1 MLIQL
6 KESLRAVL
14 PLVGIVLL
22 LCFYLAPIPSSILMA
37 FIISSILLIIGMM
50 FFTLGTE
57 MGIVPMGERIGQAI
71 VQNRKLILA
80 VIIFFLCCFLI
91 TIAEPDLLV
100 LAEQTP
106 EIPNWIVMTSIGIGV
121 GIFLVVAVFRI
132 FFGIALYK
140 MLVFFYPFVFFMSLL
155 VPKEFVA
162 IAFDSCGI
170 TTGPMTVPF
179 IMALGVGI
187 STVRSDRHAAT
198 DTFGLVALSSLGPIF
213 ATLVLG
219 LFYRPTGDSYTSPVL
234 PMAYDSIEM
243 WQFFM
248 DGIAYYMKSIFIAL
262 LPLLIFSAV
271 NQITSFHF
279 SKKVLFK
286 IIIGL
291 GYTYIGLVL
300 FMTGVNIGFWPIGK
314 YIGGVVSSLPYRW
327 IIIPV
332 GMLIGY
338 FIVKAEPSIYI
349 LKAQV
354 EELTSGAIS
363 GDALVRSICIG
374 VSISIGLSMLR
385 ALTDISIYWF
395 LVPGY
400 FIAIILALFT
410 PKIFTAIAFDSGG
423 VASGPMTTTF
433 ILPLSM
439 GVCDSLGGNTVADSY
454 GVVTMVVMIP
464 LITIQVMGL
473 IYQRRNKVAAKNI
486 IVKDK
491 TLATLE
497 EYEDYEIIEL

>member
-1 MLIQL
+1 
-6 KESLRAVL
+6 
-14 PLVGIVLL
+14 
-22 LCFYLAPIPSSILMA
+22 MA
-37 FIISSILLIIGMM
+37 FIISSLMLIFGMM
-50 FFTLGTE
+50 FFTIGTD

-71 VQNRKLILA
+71 MQKRNLFVT
-80 VIIFFLCCFLI
+80 VIICFLCGFLI

-106 EIPNWIVMTSIGIGV
+106 EIPNLIVMVSIGMGV
-121 GIFLVVAVFRI
+121 GVFLVIAALRI
-132 FFGIALYK
+132 LFGIALYK
-140 MLVFFYPFVFFMSLL
+140 MLIFFYPFVFFISLL
-155 VPKEFVA
+155 VPNEFVS

-179 IMALGVGI
+179 IIALGVGI
-187 STVRSDRHAAT
+187 SSVRSDRHAAT
-198 DTFGLVALSSLGPIF
+198 DTFGLVAISSIGPIF
-213 ATLVLG
+213 ATLILG
-219 LFYRPTGDSYTSPVL
+219 LFYRPTGDSYTTPVL
-234 PMAYDSIEM
+234 PLAYDSIEM

-248 DGIAYYMKSIFIAL
+248 DGIAYYMKSIFIAM
-262 LPLLIFSAV
+262 LPLLIFSVV
-271 NQITSFHF
+271 NQITAFHF
-279 SKKVLFK
+279 PKKDLFK

-291 GYTYIGLVL
+291 VYTYIGLVL

-314 YIGGVVSSLPYRW
+314 YIGVVVSSLPYRW

-338 FIVKAEPSIYI
+338 FIVKAEPAIYL

-354 EELTSGAIS
+354 EDLTSGAIP
-363 GDALVRSICIG
+363 GNAVVRSICIG
-374 VSISIGLSMLR
+374 VSISIGLAMLR

-395 LVPGY
+395 LIPGY
-400 FIAIILALFT
+400 CIAILLSLFT

-454 GVVTMVVMIP
+454 GVVSMVVMIP

-473 IYQRRNKVAAKNI
+473 INQKRNQNVAKNI
-486 IVKDK
+486 IIKDK
-491 TLATLE
+491 TLVSLE
-497 EYEDYEIIEL
+497 AYDDYEIIEL